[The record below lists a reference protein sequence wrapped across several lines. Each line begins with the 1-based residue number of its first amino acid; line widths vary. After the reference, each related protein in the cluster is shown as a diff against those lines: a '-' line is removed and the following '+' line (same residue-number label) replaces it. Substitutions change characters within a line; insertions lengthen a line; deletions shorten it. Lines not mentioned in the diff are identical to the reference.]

1 MVLRSMAPHVGAGLL
16 LSNSELIV
24 LKSFPGVPYCPPWTL
39 GEGAA
44 PSRGN
49 VWAAWPL
56 FGRV

>member
-1 MVLRSMAPHVGAGLL
+1 MVLRFMAPHVGAGLL

-49 VWAAWPL
+49 VWAA
-56 FGRV
+56 